1 MREREKNPEKERCE
15 TKKKKKWAE
24 GHISI
29 KLLVMNLDS
38 SLLDTF
44 SNELRF
50 VTDNVLIYMILF
62 LVTTSF
68 RHYVLYLATK

>member
-1 MREREKNPEKERCE
+1 MKQ
-15 TKKKKKWAE
+15 KKKKKKRAE

-29 KLLVMNLDS
+29 KLLMMNSDS

-44 SNELRF
+44 SDELRF

-68 RHYVLYLATK
+68 RHYVLYLETK